1 MEDHR
6 RGSDERD
13 RLQVQLVG
21 TGFAIGTPRDRHQA
35 IVDGV
40 SSYCEQR
47 RFPEGRALI
56 HREGIVSQAAI
67 IQVYG
72 NGLFG
77 QDDQKTNDA
86 QLAQIQASRFNSVIL
101 WTVHVNGSGD
111 LSYNNTPLVTGG
123 VFNSALEFMKP
134 YVAALRQHG
143 EVWWGIGSWGASDF
157 ANIGKLLSTS
167 QGTAALT
174 QSFRALLQALP
185 SDGIDFDMEESYDS
199 TMRNTIV
206 QLTLLLDR
214 SLQTGVTYC
223 PYMDEPFWLNCLADV
238 YEQNEH
244 KQIVRRFNLQCYAGG
259 NGNTTTAW
267 LAKLAAFHKPLGLA
281 NVNAFIVPGNWVQS
295 DDGSVKNSP
304 ADICAFFSNPD
315 IGGNAGGGFLWNTS
329 EIFGSGHDC
338 AAYAQAVANGLAND
352 CA

>member
-1 MEDHR
+1 MI
-6 RGSDERD
+6 
-13 RLQVQLVG
+13 
-21 TGFAIGTPRDRHQA
+21 A
-35 IVDGV
+35 GV
-40 SSYCEQR
+40 PSYCAQR
-47 RFPEGRALI
+47 RCREGRALI
-56 HREGIVSQAAI
+56 HREGIVGQDTV

-77 QDDQKTNDA
+77 QDDKTANDA
-86 QLAQIQASRFNSVIL
+86 QLAQIQESQFNSVIL

-111 LSYNNTPLVTGG
+111 LSYNDTPLVTGG
-123 VFNSALEFMKP
+123 TFNAALDFMKP

-174 QSFRALLQALP
+174 RSFRALLQALP
-185 SDGIDFDMEESYDS
+185 SDGIDFDMEESYDG
-199 TMRNTIV
+199 TMRKTIV

-214 SLQTGVTYC
+214 ALQTGVTYC

-238 YEQNEH
+238 YDQNKQ

-259 NGNTTTAW
+259 SGNTTAAW
-267 LAKLAAFHKPLGLA
+267 LANLASFHKPLGIA
-281 NVNAFIVPGNWVQS
+281 NVNAFVVPGNWVQS

-304 ADICAFFSNPD
+304 ADICTFFSNPD
-315 IGGNAGGGFLWNTS
+315 IGDNAGGGFLWNTS
-329 EIFGSGHDC
+329 EIFASEDDC
-338 AAYAQAVANGLAND
+338 AAYAQAVANGLANSGS
-352 CA
+352 